1 MATVKLT
8 SGAAK
13 QLDRLQEPTHGRVL
27 KVLKRLESWPGVSGV
42 KALSGNLAGWYRARA
57 GDHRVRFRVD
67 GDALIVDK
75 IGLPRDFYE
84 D

>member
-13 QLDRLQEPTHGRVL
+13 QLDRLQEPIHGRVL
-27 KVLKRLESWPGVSGV
+27 KVLTRLENWPDVSGV

-57 GDHRVRFRVD
+57 GDYRVRFRVN
-67 GDALIVDK
+67 GDTVIVDK
-75 IGLPRDFYE
+75 IGLRRDFYE